1 MYWMIGLLSALGVLA
16 LFSQQIASRT
26 EQQFAPTGAFVEVD
40 GLRMHYREAG
50 TGQVVVLIHGASTSL
65 LDFSASI
72 FTPLSRNHRVIAID
86 RPGHGYSD
94 RPAGPWPDPA
104 RQAELIRRVLEKLD
118 AKDPIL
124 VGHSWSGSVV
134 LAYLLVY
141 PGEAPAGVLLAGAT
155 HPWTGGVAW
164 YNALAGIPV
173 LGELF
178 AHTLVYP
185 AGMLAL
191 NRAVAEV
198 FAPNRVPDD
207 YTAATAVRLSLRP
220 NSFRANAEDIRG
232 LSDFLALQ
240 SQRYGEIEQ
249 PLLLLT
255 GSEDTIV
262 PAWNHSDRLFAQAPN
277 AERLELEGTGH
288 ALHHTHPDRVVA
300 LIEAFAA
307 RAQNGN
313 RPVDTSADVSNV
325 N

>member
-1 MYWMIGLLSALGVLA
+1 MTWLISLLSALGVLA
-16 LFSQQIASRT
+16 LFSRQSTSRT
-26 EQQFAPTGAFVEVD
+26 EQRFAPTGTFVEVD
-40 GLRMHYREAG
+40 GLRVHYREAG
-50 TGQVVVLIHGASTSL
+50 TGPVLVLIHGASTSL
-65 LDFSASI
+65 RDFSASI
-72 FTPLSRNHRVIAID
+72 FAPLSRNHRVIAVD

-94 RPAGPWPDPA
+94 RPSGSWPDPA
-104 RQAELIRRVLEKLD
+104 RQAELIHRLLGKLD

-134 LAYLLVY
+134 LAYLLAY
-141 PGEAPAGVLLAGAT
+141 PDDASAGVLLAGAT

-164 YNALAGIPV
+164 YNELAGIPV

-178 AHTLVYP
+178 TRTLVYP
-185 AGMLAL
+185 AGILSL
-191 NRAVAEV
+191 DRAVAEV

-207 YTAATAVRLSLRP
+207 YTETTAVRLSLRP
-220 NSFRANAEDIRG
+220 ETFRANAEDIRR
-232 LSDFLALQ
+232 LSGFLALQ

-262 PAWNHSDRLFAQAPN
+262 PAWNHSDRLSGQAPN
-277 AERLELEGTGH
+277 AERVELEDTGH

-307 RAQNGN
+307 RVRNGD
-313 RPVDTSADVSNV
+313 RQI
-325 N
+325 